1 MTRKNHDQ
9 MYVISSDSPLL
20 ADDETYLEHY
30 GVKGMKWGVRKAV
43 RKVRKN
49 ERLRQKA
56 QKYDTKADMDEHLH
70 PKRRFGNSNGKLG
83 DDILDYG
90 QQRNAI
96 KMREKANAIERKNN
110 RTRDGETIVKANAR
124 RAKANVEA
132 SKLRYKSAKIE
143 ADLKV
148 ISKYRVKA
156 AKARMF
162 IAQNEEY
169 IENMR
174 RKSFE
179 YKMRKNRLL
188 GQQFLQEIDDAIA
201 NRKIRNR

>member
-1 MTRKNHDQ
+1 

-20 ADDETYLEHY
+20 ADDEAYLAHY
-30 GVKGMKWGVRKAV
+30 GIKGRKWGVRKAI

-56 QKYDTKADMDEHLH
+56 KKYDAKADMDEHLH
-70 PKRRFGNSNGKLG
+70 PKRRFGDSNGKLG

-162 IAQNEEY
+162 VAQNEEY

>member
-1 MTRKNHDQ
+1 

-56 QKYDTKADMDEHLH
+56 KKYDAKADMDEHLH
-70 PKRRFGNSNGKLG
+70 PKRRFGDSNGKLG

-148 ISKYRVKA
+148 ISNYRVKA

-162 IAQNEEY
+162 IAQNEQF

-174 RKSFE
+174 RKSWEF
-179 YKMRKNRLL
+179 KMRDNRIL
-188 GQQFLQEIDDAIA
+188 GQKFLQEIDDAIA
-201 NRKIRNR
+201 NRKVRRS

>member
-1 MTRKNHDQ
+1 

-56 QKYDTKADMDEHLH
+56 KKYDTKADMDEHLH
-70 PKRRFGNSNGKLG
+70 PKRRFGDSNGKLG

-90 QQRNAI
+90 QQRKAI

-162 IAQNEEY
+162 VAQNEEY
-169 IENMR
+169 IEKMR

>member
-1 MTRKNHDQ
+1 

-56 QKYDTKADMDEHLH
+56 KKYDTKADMDEHLH
-70 PKRRFGNSNGKLG
+70 PKRRFGDSNGKLG

-90 QQRNAI
+90 QQRKAI
-96 KMREKANAIERKNN
+96 KMREKANTIERKNN

-162 IAQNEEY
+162 VAQNEQY

-174 RKSFE
+174 RKSWEF
-179 YKMRKNRLL
+179 KMRQNRLL
-188 GQQFLQEIDDAIA
+188 GEQFLKEIDDAIA
-201 NRKIRNR
+201 NRKVRR

>member
-1 MTRKNHDQ
+1 MRK
-9 MYVISSDSPLL
+9 
-20 ADDETYLEHY
+20 
-30 GVKGMKWGVRKAV
+30 
-43 RKVRKN
+43 
-49 ERLRQKA
+49 
-56 QKYDTKADMDEHLH
+56 KAD
-70 PKRRFGNSNGKLG
+70 
-83 DDILDYG
+83 
-90 QQRNAI
+90 
-96 KMREKANAIERKNN
+96 AIERKND
-110 RTRDGETIVKANAR
+110 RMRDGETIVKANAR
-124 RAKANVEA
+124 RAKANVKA

-162 IAQNEEY
+162 VAQNEEY

-179 YKMRKNRLL
+179 YKMSKNRLL

>member
-1 MTRKNHDQ
+1 

-70 PKRRFGNSNGKLG
+70 PKRRFGDSNGKLG

-90 QQRNAI
+90 QQRKAI

-162 IAQNEEY
+162 VAQNEEY

>member
-1 MTRKNHDQ
+1 

-56 QKYDTKADMDEHLH
+56 KKYDAKADMDEHLH
-70 PKRRFGNSNGKLG
+70 PKRRFGDSNGKLG

-132 SKLRYKSAKIE
+132 SKLRYKSAKLE
-143 ADLKV
+143 ADLKI

-162 IAQNEEY
+162 VAQNEEY

>member
-1 MTRKNHDQ
+1 

-49 ERLRQKA
+49 ERLQQKA
-56 QKYDTKADMDEHLH
+56 KKYDTKADMDEHLH
-70 PKRRFGNSNGKLG
+70 PKRRFGDSNGKLG
-83 DDILDYG
+83 ADILDYG

-162 IAQNEEY
+162 VAQNEEY

>member
-1 MTRKNHDQ
+1 

-56 QKYDTKADMDEHLH
+56 KKYDTKADMDEHLH
-70 PKRRFGNSNGKLG
+70 PKRRFGDSNGKLG

-90 QQRNAI
+90 QQRKAI

-162 IAQNEEY
+162 VAQNEEY
-169 IENMR
+169 IESMR

-179 YKMRKNRLL
+179 YKMRQNRLL
-188 GQQFLQEIDDAIA
+188 GEQFLKQIDDAIA
-201 NRKIRNR
+201 NRKVR

>member
-1 MTRKNHDQ
+1 

-70 PKRRFGNSNGKLG
+70 PKRRFGDSNGKLG
-83 DDILDYG
+83 DDIWDYG

-96 KMREKANAIERKNN
+96 KMRKKADAIERKND

-162 IAQNEEY
+162 VAQNEEY

>member
-1 MTRKNHDQ
+1 
-9 MYVISSDSPLL
+9 MYVVSSDSPLL

-56 QKYDTKADMDEHLH
+56 KKYDTKADMDEHLH
-70 PKRRFGNSNGKLG
+70 PKRRFGDSNGKLG

-156 AKARMF
+156 ARARLF
-162 IAQNEEY
+162 IAQNDQF

>member
-1 MTRKNHDQ
+1 

-49 ERLRQKA
+49 ERLRKKA
-56 QKYDTKADMDEHLH
+56 KKYDTKADMDEHLH
-70 PKRRFGNSNGKLG
+70 PKRRFGDSNGKLG

-162 IAQNEEY
+162 VAQNEEY

-174 RKSFE
+174 RKSWEF
-179 YKMRKNRLL
+179 KMRQNRLL
-188 GQQFLQEIDDAIA
+188 GEQFLKEIDDAIA
-201 NRKIRNR
+201 NRKVRR

>member
-1 MTRKNHDQ
+1 

-70 PKRRFGNSNGKLG
+70 SKRRFGDSNGKLG

-162 IAQNEEY
+162 VAQNEEY

>member
-1 MTRKNHDQ
+1 

-49 ERLRQKA
+49 ERLQQKA
-56 QKYDTKADMDEHLH
+56 KKYDTKADMDEHLH
-70 PKRRFGNSNGKLG
+70 PKRRFGDSNGKLG
-83 DDILDYG
+83 ADILDYG
-90 QQRNAI
+90 QQRKAI

-156 AKARMF
+156 AQTRLF
-162 IAQNEEY
+162 IAKNEQY
-169 IENMR
+169 IEKMR

-179 YKMRKNRLL
+179 YKMRQNRLL
-188 GQQFLQEIDDAIA
+188 GEQFLKEIDDAIA
-201 NRKIRNR
+201 NRKVRRR

>member
-1 MTRKNHDQ
+1 

-20 ADDETYLEHY
+20 VDDETYLAHY
-30 GVKGMKWGVRKAV
+30 GIKGQKWGVRKAV

-70 PKRRFGNSNGKLG
+70 PKRRFGDSNGKLG

-96 KMREKANAIERKNN
+96 KMRKKADAIERKNN

-132 SKLRYKSAKIE
+132 NKLRYKSAKIE

-156 AKARMF
+156 AQTRLF
-162 IAQNEEY
+162 IAKNEQY
-169 IENMR
+169 IEKMR

-179 YKMRKNRLL
+179 YKMRQNRLL
-188 GQQFLQEIDDAIA
+188 GEQFLKEIDDAIA
-201 NRKIRNR
+201 NRKVRR

>member
-1 MTRKNHDQ
+1 

-70 PKRRFGNSNGKLG
+70 PKRRFGDSNGKLG
-83 DDILDYG
+83 NDILDYG

>member
-1 MTRKNHDQ
+1 

-70 PKRRFGNSNGKLG
+70 PKRRFGDSNGKLG

-132 SKLRYKSAKIE
+132 GKLRYKSAKIE

>member
-1 MTRKNHDQ
+1 

-49 ERLRQKA
+49 ERLQQKA
-56 QKYDTKADMDEHLH
+56 KKYDTKADMDEHLH
-70 PKRRFGNSNGKLG
+70 PKRRFGDSNGKLG

-96 KMREKANAIERKNN
+96 KMRKKADTIERKNN

-201 NRKIRNR
+201 NRKVRRR

>member
-1 MTRKNHDQ
+1 

-49 ERLRQKA
+49 ERLQQKA
-56 QKYDTKADMDEHLH
+56 KKYDTKADMDEHLH
-70 PKRRFGNSNGKLG
+70 PKRRFGDSNGKLG

-90 QQRNAI
+90 QQRKAI

-162 IAQNEEY
+162 VAQNEEY

>member
-1 MTRKNHDQ
+1 

-70 PKRRFGNSNGKLG
+70 PKRRFGDSNGKLG

-132 SKLRYKSAKIE
+132 GKLRYKSAKIE

-162 IAQNEEY
+162 IAQNEQY

>member
-1 MTRKNHDQ
+1 

-70 PKRRFGNSNGKLG
+70 PKRRFGDSNGKLG

-156 AKARMF
+156 ARARLF
-162 IAQNEEY
+162 IAQNDQF

>member
-1 MTRKNHDQ
+1 

-30 GVKGMKWGVRKAV
+30 GVKGMKWGVRKAI

-56 QKYDTKADMDEHLH
+56 KKYDTKADMDEHLH
-70 PKRRFGNSNGKLG
+70 PKRRFGDSNGKLG

>member
-1 MTRKNHDQ
+1 

-49 ERLRQKA
+49 ERLQQKA
-56 QKYDTKADMDEHLH
+56 KKYDTKADMDEHLH

-90 QQRNAI
+90 QQRKAI

-162 IAQNEEY
+162 VAQNEEY

>member
-1 MTRKNHDQ
+1 

-70 PKRRFGNSNGKLG
+70 PKRRFGDSNGKLG

-156 AKARMF
+156 ARARLF
-162 IAQNEEY
+162 IAQNDQF

-174 RKSFE
+174 RKSWEF
-179 YKMRKNRLL
+179 KMRENRVL
-188 GQQFLQEIDDAIA
+188 GEQFLKEIDDAIA
-201 NRKIRNR
+201 NRKVRRR

>member
-56 QKYDTKADMDEHLH
+56 QKYDAKADMDEHLH

-162 IAQNEEY
+162 VAQNEEY

-201 NRKIRNR
+201 NRKVRRR

>member
-1 MTRKNHDQ
+1 
-9 MYVISSDSPLL
+9 MYVLSSDSPLL

-70 PKRRFGNSNGKLG
+70 PKRRFGDSNGKLG
-83 DDILDYG
+83 NDILDYG

>member
-1 MTRKNHDQ
+1 

-30 GVKGMKWGVRKAV
+30 GVKGMKWGVRKAI

-56 QKYDTKADMDEHLH
+56 KKYDTKADMDEHLH
-70 PKRRFGNSNGKLG
+70 PKRRFGDSNGKLG

-156 AKARMF
+156 ARARMF
-162 IAQNEEY
+162 IAQNDQF

-174 RKSFE
+174 RKSWEF
-179 YKMRKNRLL
+179 KMRQNRLL
-188 GQQFLQEIDDAIA
+188 GEQFLKEIDDAIA
-201 NRKIRNR
+201 NRKVRR

>member
-1 MTRKNHDQ
+1 

-20 ADDETYLEHY
+20 TDDETYLEHY

-49 ERLRQKA
+49 ERLQQKA
-56 QKYDTKADMDEHLH
+56 KKYDTKADMDEHLH
-70 PKRRFGNSNGKLG
+70 PKRRFGDSNGKLG

-156 AKARMF
+156 AKARLF
-162 IAQNEEY
+162 IAQNDQF

-174 RKSFE
+174 RKSWEF
-179 YKMRKNRLL
+179 KMRENRVL
-188 GQQFLQEIDDAIA
+188 GEQFLKEIDDAIA
-201 NRKIRNR
+201 NRKVRRR

>member
-1 MTRKNHDQ
+1 

-20 ADDETYLEHY
+20 VDDETYLEHY

-70 PKRRFGNSNGKLG
+70 PKRRFGDSNGKLG

-162 IAQNEEY
+162 VAQNEEY

>member
-1 MTRKNHDQ
+1 

-43 RKVRKN
+43 RKVRRN

-56 QKYDTKADMDEHLH
+56 KKYDTKADMDEHLH
-70 PKRRFGNSNGKLG
+70 PKRRFGDSNGKLG

-156 AKARMF
+156 ARARLF
-162 IAQNEEY
+162 IAQNDQF

-174 RKSFE
+174 RKSWEF
-179 YKMRKNRLL
+179 KMRQNRLL
-188 GQQFLQEIDDAIA
+188 GEQFLREIDDAIA
-201 NRKIRNR
+201 NRKVRRQ

>member
-1 MTRKNHDQ
+1 

-56 QKYDTKADMDEHLH
+56 KKYDTKADMDEHLH
-70 PKRRFGNSNGKLG
+70 PKRRFGDSNGKLG

-96 KMREKANAIERKNN
+96 KMRKKADTIERKNN

-156 AKARMF
+156 AQTRLF
-162 IAQNEEY
+162 IAKNEQY
-169 IENMR
+169 IE
-174 RKSFE
+174 
-179 YKMRKNRLL
+179 KMRKKSWEFKMRQNRLL
-188 GQQFLQEIDDAIA
+188 GEQFLKQIDDAIA
-201 NRKIRNR
+201 NRKVR

>member
-1 MTRKNHDQ
+1 

-56 QKYDTKADMDEHLH
+56 EKYDTKADMDEHLR
-70 PKRRFGNSNGKLG
+70 PKRRFGDSNGKLG

>member
-1 MTRKNHDQ
+1 

-20 ADDETYLEHY
+20 ADEETYLEHY

-70 PKRRFGNSNGKLG
+70 PKRRFGDSNGKLG

-156 AKARMF
+156 ARARLF
-162 IAQNEEY
+162 IAQNDQF

-188 GQQFLQEIDDAIA
+188 GQHFLQEIDDAIA

>member
-1 MTRKNHDQ
+1 

-56 QKYDTKADMDEHLH
+56 KKYDTKADMDEHLH
-70 PKRRFGNSNGKLG
+70 PKRRFGDSNGKLG

-90 QQRNAI
+90 QQRKAI

-162 IAQNEEY
+162 VAQNEQY

>member
-1 MTRKNHDQ
+1 

-56 QKYDTKADMDEHLH
+56 KKYDTKADMDEHLH
-70 PKRRFGNSNGKLG
+70 PKRRFGDSNGKLG

-162 IAQNEEY
+162 VAQNEQY

-174 RKSFE
+174 RKSWEF
-179 YKMRKNRLL
+179 KMRQNRLL
-188 GQQFLQEIDDAIA
+188 GEQFLREIDDAIA
-201 NRKIRNR
+201 NRKVRR

>member
-1 MTRKNHDQ
+1 

-56 QKYDTKADMDEHLH
+56 KKYDTKADMDEHLH
-70 PKRRFGNSNGKLG
+70 PKRRFGDSNGKLG
-83 DDILDYG
+83 NDILDYG

-156 AKARMF
+156 ARARLF
-162 IAQNEEY
+162 IAQNDQF

-174 RKSFE
+174 RKSWEF
-179 YKMRKNRLL
+179 KMRENRVL
-188 GQQFLQEIDDAIA
+188 GEQFLKEIDDAIA
-201 NRKIRNR
+201 NRKVRRR

>member
-1 MTRKNHDQ
+1 

-56 QKYDTKADMDEHLH
+56 KKYDAKADMDEHLH
-70 PKRRFGNSNGKLG
+70 PKRRFGDSNGKLG

-162 IAQNEEY
+162 VAQNEEY

-201 NRKIRNR
+201 NRKVRR

>member
-1 MTRKNHDQ
+1 

-49 ERLRQKA
+49 ERLQQKA
-56 QKYDTKADMDEHLH
+56 KKYDTKADMDEHLH
-70 PKRRFGNSNGKLG
+70 PKRRFGDSNGKLG
-83 DDILDYG
+83 NDILDYG

>member
-1 MTRKNHDQ
+1 

-56 QKYDTKADMDEHLH
+56 KKYDTKADMDEHLH
-70 PKRRFGNSNGKLG
+70 PKRRFGDSNGKLG

-96 KMREKANAIERKNN
+96 KMREKANTIERKNN
-110 RTRDGETIVKANAR
+110 RTRDGETIVKANGR

-162 IAQNEEY
+162 IAQNDQF

-174 RKSFE
+174 RKSWEF
-179 YKMRKNRLL
+179 KMRQNRLL
-188 GQQFLQEIDDAIA
+188 GEQFLREIDDAIA
-201 NRKIRNR
+201 NRKVRRQ